1 MGVVD
6 GWVLERRTQTGLLQ
20 ARVKQVT
27 AANNV
32 TDVLIRIIYRNSELI
47 GYQAVSTLDDKIAD
61 VELERRGPR
70 ALDAIV
76 DSNDDRRDTKAN

>member
-6 GWVLERRTQTGLLQ
+6 GWVPERRTQTGLLQ